1 MICKTKKEKAKIK
14 ATSEAMK
21 RIDIATKNILLNLP
35 GAGDETSKILA
46 ELEKEIEEIES
57 E

>member
-1 MICKTKKEKAKIK
+1 
-14 ATSEAMK
+14 
-21 RIDIATKNILLNLP
+21 LLNLP

-57 E
+57 EWDKIWIYLKYLIILKLLKNS